1 MYTQK
6 RMKVIE
12 NLLDMAKIDRGRVQL
27 RWVSAAEGQLF
38 ANYIKE
44 LSGELSELGPFD
56 ASKFSLELSAIESVL
71 KSPRVRWLI
80 GIDRQVTER
89 GNVYNERVDSAQ
101 FEQTLRSV
109 CEAEYENA
117 LILEALR
124 SGPQSVREIC
134 AGTGLGLREVS
145 KRLVDVEKTGA
156 AELYGYEGATPKF
169 IRTNA

>member
-12 NLLDMAKIDRGRVQL
+12 SLLDMAKIDRRRVQL

-44 LSGELSELGPFD
+44 LSGELVELGPFE
-56 ASKFSLELSAIESVL
+56 ASKYSLQLSAIENVL
-71 KSPRVRWLI
+71 KSPRVRWLV

-89 GNVYNERVDSAQ
+89 GNVYNEKVDSAQ
-101 FEQTLRSV
+101 FERTLGSV

-117 LILEALR
+117 LILEVLR
-124 SGPQSVREIC
+124 SGPQSVREIS
-134 AGTGLGLREVS
+134 AGTGLGIQEVS
-145 KRLVDVEKTGA
+145 RRIVDVEKIGA
-156 AELYGYEGATPKF
+156 AELHGYEGATPKF
-169 IRTNA
+169 VRTGA

>member
-12 NLLDMAKIDRGRVQL
+12 NLLDMAKIDRGRVRL

-44 LSGELSELGPFD
+44 LSGELTELGPFE
-56 ASKFSLELSAIESVL
+56 ASKFSLELAAIENVL

-89 GNVYNERVDSAQ
+89 GNVYSEKVDSAQ
-101 FEQTLRSV
+101 FERTLRSV
-109 CEAEYENA
+109 CEAEYESA
-117 LILEALR
+117 LILEVLR
-124 SGPQSVREIC
+124 SGPQSVREIS
-134 AGTGLGLREVS
+134 AGTGLGVREVS
-145 KRLVDVEKTGA
+145 RRLVDVEKIGA
-156 AELYGYEGATPKF
+156 AELHGYEGATPKF
-169 IRTNA
+169 MRTDA